1 MLFLACCVSRYDL
14 YVPVPFAKLFSR
26 QGVCPGCR
34 CQRFAFYRQAVL
46 DVVEMHD
53 KVLVDVQL
61 AFPAKGDGYAG
72 DVAPC
77 CRF

>member
-1 MLFLACCVSRYDL
+1 MLFLACCVSWRNL
-14 YVPVPFAKLFSR
+14 YVPAPFAELFSR
-26 QGVCPGCR
+26 QGVCPRGR

-46 DVVEMHD
+46 DVAEMHD
-53 KVLVDVQL
+53 KVLVGVQL

-77 CRF
+77 RWF